1 MATFDYIYDLIEK
14 FKKDKFCYVLTFLQK
29 GKKTDQVHVFYE
41 YETAEQGMELIHAL
55 KIAISDIEDEIGP
68 DIEGL
73 EGFDGLDEGGGDD
86 ENPF

>member
-41 YETAEQGMELIHAL
+41 YAL
-55 KIAISDIEDEIGP
+55 KIAINDIEDEIGP
-68 DIEGL
+68 DIEGF
-73 EGFDGLDEGGGDD
+73 EGLDDGGGDD

>member
-29 GKKTDQVHVFYE
+29 GRKTDQVHVFYE
-41 YETAEQGMELIHAL
+41 YETTEQGMELVHAL
-55 KIAISDIEDEIGP
+55 KIAINDIEEEIGP
-68 DIEGL
+68 DIEGF
-73 EGFDGLDEGGGDD
+73 EGLDDGGEDD